1 MRILVFTGSRGEW
14 GYLRPILNELKN
26 RKINFKICATNMLL
40 LDGFGMAVKEIE
52 KEGFKVDEKIY
63 MALDGYNVFTATK
76 SMGVLLNSFT
86 DTVQRIKPDWIL
98 LAGDRGETLVA
109 SIVGIYTNTPVAHI
123 QAGELSGNVDGL
135 ARHSIGKFSHIHFSS
150 NKDASDRLKRF
161 GEEHFR
167 IKEVGAPQLDDIYL
181 KGYIPKNNNFLF
193 KKYGIRIV
201 SKKYLLV
208 VYHPVVESINS
219 LKKEFNIFMRFLKKI
234 DLPKIWISSN
244 NDAGSEIIKSEF
256 YKHRDTNDTIFENIP
271 RHEYLSLLKNTKC
284 IIGNSSSGIIES
296 SSFKVPCINVGRR
309 QNDRIKPKNVVS
321 INKVTEKNLLYAY
334 KKISSISFKN
344 KIKKIENPY
353 GSGKSSKKIVDILIN
368 TKIDDKLIKKN
379 VK

>member
-1 MRILVFTGSRGEW
+1 MT
-14 GYLRPILNELKN
+14 LR
-26 RKINFKICATNMLL
+26 
-40 LDGFGMAVKEIE
+40 IE

-167 IKEVGAPQLDDIYL
+167 IKNGAPQLDDIYL
-181 KGYIPKNNNFLF
+181 KDIFQKMTFLF

-208 VYHPVVESINS
+208 VYHQ
-219 LKKEFNIFMRFLKKI
+219 
-234 DLPKIWISSN
+234 
-244 NDAGSEIIKSEF
+244 
-256 YKHRDTNDTIFENIP
+256 
-271 RHEYLSLLKNTKC
+271 LLKVLTH
-284 IIGNSSSGIIES
+284 
-296 SSFKVPCINVGRR
+296 
-309 QNDRIKPKNVVS
+309 
-321 INKVTEKNLLYAY
+321 
-334 KKISSISFKN
+334 
-344 KIKKIENPY
+344 
-353 GSGKSSKKIVDILIN
+353 
-368 TKIDDKLIKKN
+368 
-379 VK
+379 